1 MPKWANPSA
10 VAGGESNR
18 PEEPA
23 KYISE
28 LPKLVQA
35 DLSTSAVV
43 CGNWL
48 AQVKQIFQGLS
59 PSADIWF
66 SAVEAAANQGYS
78 RWLVADPLGRL
89 SLDPGSVVATLDMHK
104 FQRVESRAVT
114 LLLASVT
121 NQVRDDIIANRW
133 LTTAAILYRIL
144 CVYQPGGS
152 SERAQLLSQL
162 VTPEVCK
169 GFQDAIRVFRR
180 WQQSLQ
186 RATEIRA
193 TLPDPSLL
201 LKGVDSA
208 TVSLL
213 ANSPMVAFRVNSYR
227 HSIALDYNPTT
238 TGVTQLV
245 RLLQAESEA
254 ASLVEMS
261 AEKRAKNAALGTREA
276 PPSKAPPS
284 PPVAPSGGTSPTSG
298 AAVNAVGVDAK
309 GKGKNKG
316 GDGATSACH
325 KFADASGCRF
335 GDSCMFK
342 HDRSKARREGRCLA
356 CGQSGHFRPDCTL
369 VSPENR
375 VVQSEGGKIAH
386 LVQRGVALPREGS
399 RTDSS
404 LFSKQQSSG
413 HEPSEQHVFCTA
425 DKDLTASNPP
435 RTCLAFVRIGLFYA
449 LTGLLIN
456 VHSCV
461 TQDVFFVA
469 LSGANTQQARNAQK
483 TTCAWLI
490 KAVFPHVELP
500 LSSLLL
506 KSFDRR
512 YLLVQSVE
520 APGRSKFGI
529 RPERSISSM
538 PGPGN

>member
-1 MPKWANPSA
+1 M
-10 VAGGESNR
+10 
-18 PEEPA
+18 
-23 KYISE
+23 
-28 LPKLVQA
+28 
-35 DLSTSAVV
+35 
-43 CGNWL
+43 
-48 AQVKQIFQGLS
+48 
-59 PSADIWF
+59 
-66 SAVEAAANQGYS
+66 
-78 RWLVADPLGRL
+78 
-89 SLDPGSVVATLDMHK
+89 
-104 FQRVESRAVT
+104 
-114 LLLASVT
+114 
-121 NQVRDDIIANRW
+121 
-133 LTTAAILYRIL
+133 
-144 CVYQPGGS
+144 
-152 SERAQLLSQL
+152 SQL

-201 LKGVDSA
+201 LKEVDSA

-309 GKGKNKG
+309 GKGKNKD

-375 VVQSEGGKIAH
+375 VVQSEGGQDSSPHTKGGSPSGKGSPKGKSKAKTGA
-386 LVQRGVALPREGS
+386 QSSAQAKGVTEEGS
-399 RTDSS
+399 VRPEA
-404 LFSKQQSSG
+404 G
-413 HEPSEQHVFCTA
+413 N
-425 DKDLTASNPP
+425 SN
-435 RTCLAFVRIGLFYA
+435 
-449 LTGLLIN
+449 
-456 VHSCV
+456 
-461 TQDVFFVA
+461 
-469 LSGANTQQARNAQK
+469 SGASVPSA
-483 TTCAWLI
+483 
-490 KAVFPHVELP
+490 
-500 LSSLLL
+500 
-506 KSFDRR
+506 SFR
-512 YLLVQSVE
+512 
-520 APGRSKFGI
+520 I
-529 RPERSISSM
+529 R
-538 PGPGN
+538 G